1 MMEIIALKIAGGL
14 PHILTERT
22 KENEENRK
30 DSSISLISSWEVNHI
45 ERSIPYSRRSIERNR
60 DSSENDYLHGAERTY
75 QSGGCHSSE

>member
-30 DSSISLISSWEVNHI
+30 DSSISLISSWDVNHI
-45 ERSIPYSRRSIERNR
+45 ERSTIRGS
-60 DSSENDYLHGAERTY
+60 
-75 QSGGCHSSE
+75 